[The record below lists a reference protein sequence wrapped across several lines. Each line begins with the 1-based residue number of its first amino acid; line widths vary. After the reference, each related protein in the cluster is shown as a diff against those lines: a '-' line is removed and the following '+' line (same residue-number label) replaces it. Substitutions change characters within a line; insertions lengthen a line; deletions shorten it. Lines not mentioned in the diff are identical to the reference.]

1 MSTFKKLWKNYLLS
15 NPDLDVSNKH
25 LRRIKDLSS
34 PQYQFETLFEEI
46 AKNKGISFIF
56 LDPTESFIQLFH
68 HCHIIGG
75 SWANPSKTFVGIL
88 GTDKNAKP
96 IQIILKSVKLIKT
109 KTVSMAELIGDERST
124 NNQETKQTKS
134 EFHFCNIL
142 PIPHVLTK
150 AYLELDTFDPQT
162 VALAFYSAMS
172 EFDQKETDTQPN
184 QDTEIVPPLQD
195 ERETDNTRL
204 LGNSDEQSTS
214 SNHQLEVGS
223 KGAFLSEFVHILQFC
238 HLCYKKKIPPISYSV
253 ETTQDIEQWFT
264 SIFFSALHSSMVRS
278 KRQVQS
284 NDDVSD
290 SDDKISSPE
299 QRLSKRDH
307 FFPSAMMKIND
318 AMDKNYKDKS
328 EKELGFNRLEEHR
341 KNLILNASAIPPF
354 DEQAPQP
361 TELYTAF
368 LAKKNQFKAKD
379 MLLHRLQSEKIC
391 FNPGSSFINN
401 LWNCDFFWLLPDTPS
416 GVSIFFCSETKSAN
430 AADIEKD
437 CLLALADKVNLTDI
451 EKLAKQ
457 KLYIPNT
464 LMDMVWMTQNFYTI
478 IKLCFG
484 PKVHSATFLKDWADH
499 MCGNR
504 NMYLTQHSADP
515 FFFAKVLCD

>member
-172 EFDQKETDTQPN
+172 EFDQKET
-184 QDTEIVPPLQD
+184 E
-195 ERETDNTRL
+195 
-204 LGNSDEQSTS
+204 
-214 SNHQLEVGS
+214 
-223 KGAFLSEFVHILQFC
+223 
-238 HLCYKKKIPPISYSV
+238 
-253 ETTQDIEQWFT
+253 
-264 SIFFSALHSSMVRS
+264 
-278 KRQVQS
+278 
-284 NDDVSD
+284 
-290 SDDKISSPE
+290 
-299 QRLSKRDH
+299 
-307 FFPSAMMKIND
+307 
-318 AMDKNYKDKS
+318 
-328 EKELGFNRLEEHR
+328 
-341 KNLILNASAIPPF
+341 
-354 DEQAPQP
+354 
-361 TELYTAF
+361 
-368 LAKKNQFKAKD
+368 
-379 MLLHRLQSEKIC
+379 
-391 FNPGSSFINN
+391 
-401 LWNCDFFWLLPDTPS
+401 
-416 GVSIFFCSETKSAN
+416 
-430 AADIEKD
+430 
-437 CLLALADKVNLTDI
+437 
-451 EKLAKQ
+451 
-457 KLYIPNT
+457 
-464 LMDMVWMTQNFYTI
+464 
-478 IKLCFG
+478 
-484 PKVHSATFLKDWADH
+484 
-499 MCGNR
+499 
-504 NMYLTQHSADP
+504 
-515 FFFAKVLCD
+515 